1 MTSASADPNDDGYAN
16 SVAPLSTKPGEGPLV
31 GMLAAGQAALHTL
44 RTIERCVTDQLQQH
58 LIRSTAHGLEEA
70 VEQVQQESEAAQRHQ
85 GRDALAGEHLVVDE
99 QHEHGA
105 GQHQDVAD
113 EADGADADER
123 GAEGADGFLELA
135 AGSVAGAVGH
145 CRGPLSCVWRAVRR

>member
-16 SVAPLSTKPGEGPLV
+16 SVCQRILQTTLQELTKSVVVNQASENLIGNAADVLSKRIGHPVEVSIAPLSTKPGEGPLV

-70 VEQVQQESEAAQRHQ
+70 LR
-85 GRDALAGEHLVVDE
+85 
-99 QHEHGA
+99 
-105 GQHQDVAD
+105 
-113 EADGADADER
+113 
-123 GAEGADGFLELA
+123 A
-135 AGSVAGAVGH
+135 AGVRVIVAKPQPPKV
-145 CRGPLSCVWRAVRR
+145 L